1 MTMLRIGD
9 AELTREGRMC
19 LLVTLSR
26 FAPNFAL
33 IEAIEMLAW
42 DITATRNSTGAGGRS
57 AASSVDGPT
66 RVPRLTPRCLR
77 T

>member
-42 DITATRNSTGAGGRS
+42 DNGNAK
-57 AASSVDGPT
+57 
-66 RVPRLTPRCLR
+66 
-77 T
+77 